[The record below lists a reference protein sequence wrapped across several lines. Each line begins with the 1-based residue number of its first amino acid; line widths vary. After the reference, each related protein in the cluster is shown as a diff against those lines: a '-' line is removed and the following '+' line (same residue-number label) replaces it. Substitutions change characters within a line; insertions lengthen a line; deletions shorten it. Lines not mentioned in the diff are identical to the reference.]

1 MPAIRILLLM
11 LVLGSVALL
20 ALQNLSPVLALVFL
34 GAKTQALPVGVW
46 ILAAIATGAL
56 AGSFLQLLSYLQRR
70 PLQAR
75 IRKLEAT
82 EPPRSNQSRRE
93 TAQSTYTAQQT
104 YSTQQTS
111 YTPPPPPEP
120 TNTDADGDDWEE
132 EVAEDDDWGDELE
145 EPRDRTPSRQP
156 FAKDSVEERTTYERQ
171 QEPKS
176 ASRSGSVYSYSYR
189 EPRNSGVGKTE
200 AVYDASYRVIT
211 PPYQEPEPVRK
222 TNQDEDDWGFEDEDD
237 EFDTDWKDR

>member
-46 ILAAIATGAL
+46 IFAAIATGAL
-56 AGSFLQLLSYLQRR
+56 TGSFLQLLTYLQRR

-75 IRKLEAT
+75 IRKLEAA
-82 EPPRSNQSRRE
+82 EPPPRSTQSRRE
-93 TAQSTYTAQQT
+93 TAHTYT
-104 YSTQQTS
+104 TQQTS
-111 YTPPPPPEP
+111 YTPPPPPPET
-120 TNTDADGDDWEE
+120 TNTEADGDGDDWEE
-132 EVAEDDDWGDELE
+132 EVAEDDDWGDESE
-145 EPRDRTPSRQP
+145 EPRDRTPIRPP
-156 FAKDSVEERTTYERQ
+156 FAKESVEERTTYERQ

-237 EFDTDWKDR
+237 EFDKDWKDR

>member
-46 ILAAIATGAL
+46 ILAAIAMGAL
-56 AGSFLQLLSYLQRR
+56 TGSFWQLLSYLQRR

-75 IRKLEAT
+75 IRKLEAAA
-82 EPPRSNQSRRE
+82 PRSSQSRRE
-93 TAQSTYTAQQT
+93 TAQSTT
-104 YSTQQTS
+104 TQQTS
-111 YTPPPPPEP
+111 YTPPPPPET

-132 EVAEDDDWGDELE
+132 EVGDDDDWDESE
-145 EPRDRTPSRQP
+145 EPRDRTPSPQP
-156 FAKDSVEERTTYERQ
+156 LGKEFVEENRTTYERQ

-237 EFDTDWKDR
+237 EFDKDWKEQ

>member
-56 AGSFLQLLSYLQRR
+56 TGSFLQLLSYLQRR

-75 IRKLEAT
+75 IRKLEAA
-82 EPPRSNQSRRE
+82 EPPPRSSQPRRE
-93 TAQSTYTAQQT
+93 TAQSTS
-104 YSTQQTS
+104 STQQTS
-111 YTPPPPPEP
+111 YTPPPPPQASNP
-120 TNTDADGDDWEE
+120 DTDGDDWEE
-132 EVAEDDDWGDELE
+132 EVADDDDWEEE
-145 EPRDRTPSRQP
+145 EPRDRPPSPQP
-156 FAKDSVEERTTYERQ
+156 SAKEFVEERERTTYERQ

-200 AVYDASYRVIT
+200 AVYDANYRVIT
-211 PPYQEPEPVRK
+211 PPYQAPEPVRK
-222 TNQDEDDWGFEDEDD
+222 TNQDEEDWGFEDEDD
-237 EFDTDWKDR
+237 EFDNDWKE